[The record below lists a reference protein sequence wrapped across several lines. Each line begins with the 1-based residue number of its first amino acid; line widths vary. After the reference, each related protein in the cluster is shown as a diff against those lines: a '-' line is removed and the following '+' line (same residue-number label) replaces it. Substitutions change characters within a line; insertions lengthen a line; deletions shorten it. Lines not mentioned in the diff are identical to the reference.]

1 LAKRVW
7 TIRALVALA
16 FLAPTAPASAQ
27 SPATNA
33 VTADPALNARTAE
46 LIAAITGAQSYDSY
60 FAPSFRAALARA
72 KWDAVVASMTA
83 QMGKPL
89 AIDRLT
95 AVTPFSANLRVR
107 FERGVVNAQIAIDP
121 APPHQV
127 VGLLFT
133 GPEMAGDTLDKLAA
147 DIRALPG
154 TTGLGIYALGEG
166 APRLVAGIAPDKAMP
181 LGSAFKLWVLGEVAR
196 EVGAGE
202 RKWSDVVPI
211 GPASLPSGITQN
223 WPAGSPVTVQTLAT
237 LMISISD
244 NTATDTLVSLE
255 GDRLDDF
262 VTKAGAPSLAPM
274 LTTRQ
279 MFALKSPA
287 NADLAAQWATSL
299 MPSARRTLLDRN
311 AARLRTTPVD
321 PMMFAGRPTK
331 IDTLEWFASPAETAG
346 ILDWLRRQGGE
357 TPLSLLAINP
367 GIDPATRG
375 KFDYVGFK
383 GGSEPGVVTLNFL
396 VRRKDGRWL
405 AIAAGW
411 HRNDAGV
418 EENRLIMLMTRAL
431 VLLADAP
438 LPTDRRYISS
448 RDGSAGRRESL
459 LPLWEKEGPIAS
471 AMGG

>member
-1 LAKRVW
+1 VAGGW
-7 TIRALVALA
+7 IACAFFALA
-16 FLAPTAPASAQ
+16 CAVATTSATAQTPIATPVQ
-27 SPATNA
+27 S
-33 VTADPALNARTAE
+33 DPALGARARE
-46 LIAAITGAQSYDSY
+46 LIAVVAGTGDFDGY
-60 FAPSFRAALARA
+60 FAPSFHAALPKE

-83 QMGKPL
+83 QMGKPV

-107 FERGVVNAQIAIDP
+107 FERGIVNAQIAIDP

-133 GPEMAGDTLDKLAA
+133 GPEMVGDTLDKLAA

-166 APRLVAGIAPDKAMP
+166 APRLVAGIAADKALP
-181 LGSAFKLWVLGEVAR
+181 LGSAFKLWVLGELTR
-196 EVGAGE
+196 EVNAGE

-223 WPAGSPVTVQTLAT
+223 WPAGSPVTIQTLAT

-255 GDRLDDF
+255 GERLDRF
-262 VTKAGAPSLAPM
+262 VTQAGAPGLAPM

-287 NADLAAQWATSL
+287 NADLATRWATSPA
-299 MPSARRTLLDRN
+299 PSERRKLLDTN

-321 PMMFAGRPTK
+321 PMMFAGKPAA

-346 ILDWLRRQGGE
+346 ILDWLRNEGGE

-367 GIDPATRG
+367 GIDPATRA

-396 VRRKDGRWL
+396 ARRKDGRWL
-405 AIAAGW
+405 AVVAGW

-418 EENRLIMLMTRAL
+418 EDNRLIMLMTRAL
-431 VLLADAP
+431 VLAADMKLAN
-438 LPTDRRYISS
+438 
-448 RDGSAGRRESL
+448 
-459 LPLWEKEGPIAS
+459 
-471 AMGG
+471 

>member
-1 LAKRVW
+1 MVGRILASF
-7 TIRALVALA
+7 ALPIVSVPGIAA
-16 FLAPTAPASAQ
+16 AQTPPAATAPA
-27 SPATNA
+27 
-33 VTADPALNARTAE
+33 ADPSLTARSHE
-46 LIAAITGAQSYDSY
+46 LIGIVSGTGDFSGY
-60 FAPSFRAALARA
+60 FAPSFHAALPKE
-72 KWDAVVASMTA
+72 KWDAVVVSMTG

-181 LGSAFKLWVLGEVAR
+181 LGSAFKLWVLGELAR
-196 EVGAGE
+196 EVSAGE
-202 RKWSDVVPI
+202 RKWSDVVAI

-223 WPAGSPVTVQTLAT
+223 WPPGSPVTIQTLAT

-255 GDRLDDF
+255 GEQLDHF
-262 VTKAGAPSLAPM
+262 VTQAGVPRLAPV

-287 NADLAAQWATSL
+287 NADLATQWATSL
-299 MPSARRTLLDRN
+299 APSARRTLLDGN

-321 PMMFAGRPTK
+321 PMMFAGKPTK
-331 IDTLEWFASPAETAG
+331 VDTLEWFASPAETAG
-346 ILDWLRRQGGE
+346 ILDWLRKQGGE

-367 GIDPATRG
+367 GIDPTTRA

-405 AIAAGW
+405 AIAAGR

-438 LPTDRRYISS
+438 LPN
-448 RDGSAGRRESL
+448 
-459 LPLWEKEGPIAS
+459 
-471 AMGG
+471 

>member
-1 LAKRVW
+1 MAKRVW

-262 VTKAGAPSLAPM
+262 VTKAGAPGLAPM

-299 MPSARRTLLDRN
+299 TPSARRTLLDRN

-431 VLLADAP
+431 VLLAEAP
-438 LPTDRRYISS
+438 LPN
-448 RDGSAGRRESL
+448 
-459 LPLWEKEGPIAS
+459 
-471 AMGG
+471 

>member
-1 LAKRVW
+1 MMVGRILASF
-7 TIRALVALA
+7 ALLIVSVPGIAA
-16 FLAPTAPASAQ
+16 AQTPPAATAPA
-27 SPATNA
+27 
-33 VTADPALNARTAE
+33 ADPSLTVRSHE
-46 LIAAITGAQSYDSY
+46 LIGIVSGTGDFSGY
-60 FAPSFRAALARA
+60 FAPSFHAALPKE
-72 KWDAVVASMTA
+72 KWDAVVVSMTG

-181 LGSAFKLWVLGEVAR
+181 LGSAFKLWVLGELAR
-196 EVGAGE
+196 EVSAGE
-202 RKWSDVVPI
+202 RKWSDVVAI

-223 WPAGSPVTVQTLAT
+223 WPPGSPVTIQTLAT

-255 GDRLDDF
+255 GEQLDHF
-262 VTKAGAPSLAPM
+262 VTQAGVPRLAPV

-287 NADLAAQWATSL
+287 NADLATQWATSL
-299 MPSARRTLLDRN
+299 APSARRTLLDGN

-321 PMMFAGRPTK
+321 PMMFAGKPTK

-346 ILDWLRRQGGE
+346 ILDWLRKQGGE

-367 GIDPATRG
+367 GIDPTTRG

-438 LPTDRRYISS
+438 LPN
-448 RDGSAGRRESL
+448 
-459 LPLWEKEGPIAS
+459 
-471 AMGG
+471 

>member
-1 LAKRVW
+1 MAKRVW
-7 TIRALVALA
+7 MIRALVALA

-181 LGSAFKLWVLGEVAR
+181 LGSAFKLWVLGELAR

-211 GPASLPSGITQN
+211 GPASLPSGIMQN

-262 VTKAGAPSLAPM
+262 VTKAGAPGLAPM

-438 LPTDRRYISS
+438 LPN
-448 RDGSAGRRESL
+448 
-459 LPLWEKEGPIAS
+459 
-471 AMGG
+471 